1 MTPKLLVQPRYFSRG
16 DRAIGGLIILTAED
30 GTRGKGSPRNRRLSS
45 WAGLALTSPMP
56 RQRRIAPL
64 APAAASAPT
73 GKDAPPRRAPPMS
86 LPQGLNRPLLWRGS
100 RSAFA
105 GGPTWRP
112 AARAFMAHAEIV
124 AYQRCHQIGT
134 TNAFA
139 TSVAKNATS
148 GTSTAVLRAPT
159 GRIVDT
165 SCRASTEREGRA
177 PRSARARRSA
187 PAAESA
193 PDPAPCSPAT
203 ARAPAAR
210 RAWRALATIAR
221 RCRRRTAECSP

>member
-1 MTPKLLVQPRYFSRG
+1 
-16 DRAIGGLIILTAED
+16 
-30 GTRGKGSPRNRRLSS
+30 
-45 WAGLALTSPMP
+45 MP

-64 APAAASAPT
+64 APVQSAHRQERMLHH
-73 GKDAPPRRAPPMS
+73 DERPPMS
-86 LPQGLNRPLLWRGS
+86 LRQRLNRPLLCRGS

-124 AYQRCHQIGT
+124 ANQRCHRIGT

-139 TSVAKNATS
+139 TSVVMNATS

-165 SCRASTEREGRA
+165 SCRASRNASVARPGRREPGVALLR
-177 PRSARARRSA
+177 PGHRQIRLRARPPR
-187 PAAESA
+187 
-193 PDPAPCSPAT
+193 PAPCRTTCLAHSSHHRSPVSSSNG
-203 ARAPAAR
+203 RK
-210 RAWRALATIAR
+210 
-221 RCRRRTAECSP
+221 